1 MPKSEVD
8 IKPRSRDVTDGLE
21 KAAARG
27 MLRAVGMG
35 DDDFAKPQIGV
46 ASSWN
51 EITPC
56 NLSLDRLAKAAKDGV
71 FAAGGYPM
79 EFGTISVSDGI
90 SMGHEG
96 MHFSLV
102 SREVIAD
109 SVETVMQAERLDGSV
124 LLAGC
129 DKSLPGM
136 LMAAARL
143 DLASVF
149 LYAGS
154 ILPGR
159 AKLSDG
165 SERDVTIIDAFE
177 AVGAC
182 SRGLMPREDVDAIER
197 AICPGEGACGGMFT
211 ANTMASAAEALGMSL
226 PGSAAP
232 PATDRR
238 RDGYARRS
246 GMAVVELLRH
256 GITARDI
263 MTKEAFEN
271 AIAVVMAFGGST
283 NAVLHL
289 LAIAYEANVK
299 LTLADFTR
307 VGAKVPHLADV
318 KPFGKHVMFDVDRIG
333 GVPVIM
339 KSLLD
344 AGLLHGDCLTVTGE
358 TVAENLRHIAPPDPD
373 GKVLRALD
381 NPIHPTGGITILHGS
396 LAPEGA
402 VVKSAGFDSD
412 VFEGTARVF
421 ERERAALDALEDGTI
436 QAGDVVV
443 IRYEGPKGGPG
454 MREMLA
460 ITGAIKGAGLGKD
473 VLLITDGRFSGG
485 TTGLCVG
492 HIAPEAVDAG
502 PIAFLRDGDK
512 IRLDVPNAT
521 LDVLVDPAEFASRQD
536 GFHAATAAL
545 HHRCAGQVR
554 QAGRLGSARRRLHL
568 TLLARACAKCHAPR
582 RVVPRKRGCPQAART
597 FAPRLTR
604 CRTARRAPAGT
615 PRDDSSPARSAL
627 KDCARNPLWHRG
639 SATPRAGRPGWPPRA
654 HRAPRCTARPART
667 GNAFRSHPPSAGCG
681 GRASRRP
688 RGHRESP
695 PARRSARLRRRRR
708 AARPSTAGRTG
719 SPHAAPR
726 TRCTP

>member
-1 MPKSEVD
+1 MPSSETPDSDLRASGSSPD

-35 DDDFAKPQIGV
+35 DDDWVKPQIGV
-46 ASSWN
+46 GSSWN

-56 NLSLDRLAKAAKDGV
+56 NMSLQRLAQSVKDGV
-71 FAAGGYPM
+71 HEAGGYPL

-109 SVETVMQAERLDGSV
+109 SVETVIQAERLDGSV

-129 DKSLPGM
+129 DKSIPGM

-149 LYAGS
+149 FYNGS
-154 ILPGR
+154 IMPGV
-159 AKLSDG
+159 AKLTDG
-165 SERDVTIIDAFE
+165 TEKEVTIIDAFE

-182 SRGLMPREDVDAIER
+182 ARGLMSREDVDIIER
-197 AICPGEGACGGMFT
+197 AICPGEGACGGMYT

-226 PGSAAP
+226 PGSASPVAV
-232 PATDRR
+232 DKR
-238 RDGYARRS
+238 RDVFARQS
-246 GMAVVELLRH
+246 GEAVVEMLRR

-263 MTKEAFEN
+263 LTKEAFEN

-289 LAIAYEANVK
+289 LAIAREAEVE

-307 VGAKVPHLADV
+307 IGAKVPHLADV
-318 KPFGKHVMFDVDRIG
+318 KPFGRHVMKDVDEIG
-333 GVPVIM
+333 GVPVVM
-339 KSLLD
+339 RALLD
-344 AGLLHGDCLTVTGE
+344 AGLLHGDCLTVTGK
-358 TVAENLRHIAPPDPD
+358 TMAENLAHIAPPDPD
-373 GKVLRALD
+373 GKVLRAMN

-436 QAGDVVV
+436 THGDVVV

-473 VLLITDGRFSGG
+473 VLLMTDGRFSGG

-492 HIAPEAVDAG
+492 HIAPEAVDGG
-502 PIAFLRDGDK
+502 PIAFVRDGDR
-512 IRLDVPNAT
+512 IRLDVANGT
-521 LDVLVDPAEFASRQD
+521 LDLLVDEAEFEARKE
-536 GFHAATAAL
+536 GFE
-545 HHRCAGQVR
+545 
-554 QAGRLGSARRRLHL
+554 
-568 TLLARACAKCHAPR
+568 
-582 RVVPRKRGCPQAART
+582 
-597 FAPRLTR
+597 
-604 CRTARRAPAGT
+604 
-615 PRDDSSPARSAL
+615 
-627 KDCARNPLWHRG
+627 PL
-639 SATPRAGRPGWPPRA
+639 PPRYK
-654 HRAPRCTARPART
+654 T
-667 GNAFRSHPPSAGCG
+667 GVLAKYTKLVQSAAVGAVCN
-681 GRASRRP
+681 
-688 RGHRESP
+688 
-695 PARRSARLRRRRR
+695 
-708 AARPSTAGRTG
+708 
-719 SPHAAPR
+719 
-726 TRCTP
+726 

>member
-1 MPKSEVD
+1 MTAGPAAAISPNGRTLRDERRVRPLCAGRARALALAFMSDSPD

-21 KAAARG
+21 RTAARG

-35 DDDFAKPQIGV
+35 DDDWAKPQIGV

-56 NLSLDRLAKAAKDGV
+56 NLSLDRLAKASKDGV
-71 FAAGGYPM
+71 HAAGGYPL

-159 AKLSDG
+159 VTLSDG
-165 SERDVTIIDAFE
+165 TEREVTIIDAFE

-182 SRGLMPREDVDAIER
+182 ARGLMSQADVDLIER
-197 AICPGEGACGGMFT
+197 AICPGEGACGGMYT

-238 RDGYARRS
+238 RDTFARRS
-246 GMAVVELLRH
+246 GQAVVEMLRS
-256 GITARDI
+256 GITARQI
-263 MTKEAFEN
+263 MTREAFEN

-289 LAIAYEANVK
+289 LAIAHEADVE
-299 LTLADFTR
+299 LSLDDFAR
-307 VGAKVPHLADV
+307 IGARVPHLADV
-318 KPFGKHVMFDVDRIG
+318 KPFGRHVMTDVDRIG
-333 GVPVIM
+333 GVPVVM
-339 KSLLD
+339 KALLD
-344 AGLLHGDCLTVTGE
+344 AGLLHGDCLTVTGR
-358 TVAENLRHIAPPDPD
+358 TVAENLADIAPPDPD
-373 GKVLRALD
+373 GRVLRALSS
-381 NPIHPTGGITILHGS
+381 PIHRTGGITILRGS

-402 VVKSAGFDSD
+402 VVKSAGFDTD
-412 VFEGTARVF
+412 VITGTARVF
-421 ERERAALDALEDGTI
+421 DRERAAMDALENGTI
-436 QAGDVVV
+436 KAGDAVV

-460 ITGAIKGAGLGKD
+460 ITAAIKGAGLGKD

-492 HIAPEAVDAG
+492 HVAPEAADGG
-502 PIAFLRDGDK
+502 PIAFVRDGDP
-512 IRLDVPNAT
+512 ISLDVASGT
-521 LDVLVDPAEFASRQD
+521 LDLGVDAAELAARREGWEPLPARYTRGVLAKYSR
-536 GFHAATAAL
+536 L
-545 HHRCAGQVR
+545 V
-554 QAGRLGSARRRLHL
+554 GSASGG
-568 TLLARACAKCHAPR
+568 A
-582 RVVPRKRGCPQAART
+582 V
-597 FAPRLTR
+597 
-604 CRTARRAPAGT
+604 
-615 PRDDSSPARSAL
+615 
-627 KDCARNPLWHRG
+627 
-639 SATPRAGRPGWPPRA
+639 
-654 HRAPRCTARPART
+654 
-667 GNAFRSHPPSAGCG
+667 CG
-681 GRASRRP
+681 
-688 RGHRESP
+688 
-695 PARRSARLRRRRR
+695 
-708 AARPSTAGRTG
+708 
-719 SPHAAPR
+719 
-726 TRCTP
+726 